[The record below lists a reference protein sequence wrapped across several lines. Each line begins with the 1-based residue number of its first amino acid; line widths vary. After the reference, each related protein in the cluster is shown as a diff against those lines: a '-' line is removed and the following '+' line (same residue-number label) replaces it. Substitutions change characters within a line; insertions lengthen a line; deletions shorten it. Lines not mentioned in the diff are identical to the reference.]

1 MSCGYCVPTCWTPVS
16 AYVPLEALM
25 YLNQSLKLK
34 NESWFQRTGIFHVSC
49 YYFSLCALFDKYN
62 FSLVKLLQITKGRK
76 LCLSLTIN
84 ETSSLISGGTQC
96 S

>member
-1 MSCGYCVPTCWTPVS
+1 MSCGDCVPTYWNPVS
-16 AYVPLEALM
+16 LYIPLVDLM

-34 NESWFQRTGIFHVSC
+34 NESWFQRIGNFHVSC
-49 YYFSLCALFDKYN
+49 YSFSVCALFDKYN
-62 FSLVKLLQITKGRK
+62 CSLAKLLQITKGRK